1 MIDGSMLAARTPR
14 APQTKPAADAA
25 TGAASD
31 AGTSD
36 DAQSQALALA
46 KSAFNYQVELQA
58 EDERERAALEQLLL
72 AQLKDEDE
80 IMKKWIAMIG

>member
-36 DAQSQALALA
+36 DAQAHALALA
-46 KSAFNYQVELQA
+46 KSAFNYKSNSRPKTSA
-58 EDERERAALEQLLL
+58 NAPPSNSSCWPNS
-72 AQLKDEDE
+72 K
-80 IMKKWIAMIG
+80 MKTRS